1 MKNLKVLSLA
11 ALVLGA
17 VLSTSCSDLIS
28 EKNYSEYGSVSIF
41 TGERAVFVE
50 EIKSAKAKIYGF
62 DSAGK
67 KFTKETDAVGV
78 SSGSGTLPVINGV
91 PVSKNA
97 VVEVQ
102 AYGDSAAGSKI
113 DGITLYA
120 VCDIKAG
127 ENTPVNVTWETSKKG
142 KVYAALIKSGK
153 NTENLTDEQIA
164 SINNAIPFDKNAIL
178 IDAAAIV
185 KDFKAGA
192 LKEKT
197 SYEMKAGSVKITTNG
212 CSGCTIQVSDPNSK
226 ISSAVSGDSA
236 EVTVSDVAPG
246 TWNVYAV
253 KDGAVVKSGRVTVAS
268 GAAAEVVLGEV
279 VVTDKII
286 VHVPTELNYNYCYAW
301 TGTATTAKWPG
312 DKMTEKSGSDY
323 IFTLGC
329 TVTKIIFNNGSGGS
343 AGNGQTSDLY
353 IPSAGE
359 YWYIGGASGTEDK
372 DGSKFSS
379 NFSTTNPNQPVP
391 PTVTIPSKAYLGGTF
406 SITVSSE
413 SALTQ
418 STISI
423 NGTTKTLNTGSN
435 PFNVSDFTTSV
446 GTITVSGTIS
456 NSAGSKTVSGTISV
470 VEKPVNTLVTNFN
483 ELIIYQVMVASFQ
496 DGDSSIGFTQM
507 WGPDNQTKGG
517 DLQGIINAIP
527 YIKALGCNALWMTP
541 IFNSNGSDKLDA
553 TGYFAYDY
561 FNIDP
566 HFGTMAKFDELVALC
581 HENGINIILD
591 GVFGHNKGRV
601 ASSPSR
607 NGIKNPGIIP
617 STSNPVDYANN
628 SNSLKYYSDVARYWI
643 TEHKI
648 DGWRL
653 DQCYQ
658 VGLGDKDNDTG
669 VFPKNTG
676 TNGHNYWYDIRKV
689 VEEAASSNGTLGTDW
704 GTLGYMVGEHWHGD
718 STVIQM
724 GSVNAGYTSSSYGNT
739 SNAAKGYGLN
749 SCFDFPA
756 YYQVVQGF
764 AQEHNDSKSAKNNI
778 TTGLSYLYKTY
789 SEKGYSCKEDDGSY
803 ETYYPNFMLS
813 NHDLFRIGDLI
824 HEKYS
829 EGFESDNYAKRNM
842 VLLAAQAAYTGP
854 ITIYYG
860 DEIGDH
866 NATTTTGWST
876 DNVARSSGK
885 ISGFN
890 TREQKIHDW
899 TQKCLEARSEHESL
913 WNGSNE
919 QVIGEKDF
927 YVSKKVGGGE
937 TIYIAFNYNSTS
949 AKTFTISGSGTDLL
963 SDESFSGTVT
973 VPALSARFV
982 LIK

>member
-50 EIKSAKAKIYGF
+50 EIKSAKAKIHCF

-67 KFTKETDAVGV
+67 NFTKETDVLSV
-78 SSGSGTLPVINGV
+78 SSGSGTLPVINGI

-142 KVYAALIKSGK
+142 KVYAALLEKG
-153 NTENLTDEQIA
+153 ENLSKLTDKQLS
-164 SINNAIPFDKNAIL
+164 SIYNAIPSDTHASL
-178 IDAAAIV
+178 IDAESIAA
-185 KDFKAGA
+185 DFKAEA

-197 SYEMKAGSVKITTNG
+197 SYEMKAGSVKITANG
-212 CSGCTIQVSDPNSK
+212 CSGCAIQVSDPNSK

-246 TWNVYAV
+246 AWNVYAV

-268 GAAAEVVLGEV
+268 GAAAEVVLGET

-286 VHVPTELNYNYCYAW
+286 VHVPESLNYNYCYAW
-301 TGTATTAKWPG
+301 GGTATTAKWPG
-312 DKMTEKSGSDY
+312 DKMTEKSGSY
-323 IFTLGC
+323 YSFTLGC
-329 TVTKIIFNNGSGGS
+329 TATKIIFNNGSAGS
-343 AGNGQTSDLY
+343 AGNGQTADLY

-359 YWYIGGASGTEDK
+359 YWYIGGASGAADK
-372 DGSKFSS
+372 DGSKLSS

-413 SALTQ
+413 SELTQ
-418 STISI
+418 NTISI
-423 NGTTKTLNTGSN
+423 NGTSKTLNTGSN
-435 PFNVSDFTTSV
+435 QFNVSDFTTSV

-483 ELIIYQVMVASFQ
+483 ELRIYQVMVASFQ
-496 DGDSSIGFTQM
+496 DGDPSIGFTQM

-581 HENGINIILD
+581 HENGINVILD
-591 GVFGHNKGRV
+591 GVFGHNNGKV

-648 DGWRL
+648 DGWRF

-704 GTLGYMVGEHWHGD
+704 GTLGYMVGEHWNGD

-764 AQEHNDSKSAKNNI
+764 AQEWEGKSTGNI
-778 TTGLSYLYKTY
+778 TTGLSYLYQTY

-813 NHDLFRIGDLI
+813 NHDLFRVGDLI
-824 HEKYS
+824 NKKYS

-866 NATTTTGWST
+866 NATTTSGWGN

-885 ISGFN
+885 ILGFN

-899 TQKCLEARSEHESL
+899 TQKCLEARSEHEAL

-937 TIYIAFNYNSTS
+937 TIYIAFNYNSSST
-949 AKTFTISGSGTDLL
+949 KTFSISGSGTDLL

>member
-28 EKNYSEYGSVSIF
+28 GKNYSEYGSVSIF

-50 EIKSAKAKIYGF
+50 EIKSAKAKIYGV

-67 KFTKETDAVGV
+67 KFTKETDVVGV
-78 SSGSGTLPVINGV
+78 SAGSGALPVINGI

-142 KVYAALIKSGK
+142 KVYAALLEKG
-153 NTENLTDEQIA
+153 ENLSKFTDKQLS
-164 SINNAIPFDKNAIL
+164 SINNAIPFDKNASL
-178 IDAAAIV
+178 IDAVAIAA
-185 KDFKAGA
+185 DFKAGA
-192 LKEKT
+192 LKGKT
-197 SYEMKAGSVKITTNG
+197 SYEMKVGSVKITANG
-212 CSGCTIQVSDPNSK
+212 CSGCAIQVSDPNSK
-226 ISSAVSGDSA
+226 ISSALSGDSA

-418 STISI
+418 NTISI

-446 GTITVSGTIS
+446 GEISVSGTIS

-470 VEKPVNTLVTNFN
+470 VEKPVNKIISDWN
-483 ELIIYQVMVASFQ
+483 ELRIYQIMVSSFQ
-496 DGDSSIGFTQM
+496 DGDSSVGYGTGY
-507 WGPDNQTKGG
+507 GPGPHNG
-517 DLQGIINAIP
+517 DLQGIINALD
-527 YIKALGCNALWMTP
+527 YIKSLGMNAIWLTP
-541 IFNSNGSDKLDA
+541 IFTSDGTGQLDS
-553 TGYFAYDY
+553 TGYFCSDY
-561 FNIDP
+561 FNVDP
-566 HFGTMAKFDELVALC
+566 KFGGNAVFDQLVTEAHAKGLNV
-581 HENGINIILD
+581 ILD
-591 GVFGHNKGRV
+591 GVFGHHRSKGV
-601 ASSPSR
+601 SKDSP
-607 NGIKNPGIIP
+607 NGKRP
-617 STSNPVDYANN
+617 SGGSNPVKYPDSLDYY
-628 SNSLKYYSDVARYWI
+628 KEVAQYWI
-643 TEHKI
+643 ENYKI
-648 DGWRL
+648 DGWRF

-658 VGLGDKDNDTG
+658 VGLGDNGKNC
-669 VFPKNTG
+669 NTG
-676 TNGHNYWYDIRKV
+676 GHNYWYEIRTAIK
-689 VEEAASSNGTLGTDW
+689 ESAANNGTKGQEW
-704 GTLGYMVGEHWHGD
+704 GTLGYTVGEHWNGD
-718 STVIQM
+718 AAQIQA
-724 GSVNAGYTSSSYGNT
+724 GSVNPGT
-739 SNAAKGYGLN
+739 AAGYGLQ
-749 SCFDFPA
+749 SCFDFPSR
-756 YYQVVQGF
+756 YKIVQMF
-764 AQEHNDSKSAKNNI
+764 AVEESREKKS
-778 TTGLSYLYKTY
+778 TSLVDLDYVY
-789 SEKGYSCKEDDGSY
+789 SNYTAKGYTHPEG
-803 ETYYPNFMLS
+803 YYPNLFIT
-813 NHDLFRIGDLI
+813 NHDLVRFGNLVNW
-824 HEKYS
+824 KFS
-829 EGFESDNYAKRNM
+829 ENRSSGNYWKRHKIA
-842 VLLAAQAAYTGP
+842 LASVAAYSGP

-860 DEIGDH
+860 DEYGMMTDGYSGPGSLGYYNDH
-866 NATTTTGWST
+866 I
-876 DNVARSSGK
+876 ARDAGK
-885 ISGFN
+885 ISGFS
-890 TREQKIHDW
+890 TSEQDLHDYVAKLMQIRE
-899 TQKCLEARSEHESL
+899 E
-913 WNGSNE
+913 NE
-919 QVIGEKDF
+919 IMWKGVSSTVTKQSDF
-927 YVSKKVGGGE
+927 YVGKKTLDGKTVNFA
-937 TIYIAFNYNSTS
+937 INNSTS
-949 AKTFTISGSGTDLL
+949 SKTFSATGTDLVTG
-963 SDESFSGTVT
+963 ESVSGTVT

>member
-67 KFTKETDAVGV
+67 EFTKETDVLSV
-78 SSGSGTLPVINGV
+78 SSGSGILPVINGI

-142 KVYAALIKSGK
+142 KVYAALLEKG
-153 NTENLTDEQIA
+153 ENLSKLTDKQLS
-164 SINNAIPFDKNAIL
+164 SIYNAIPFDTHASL
-178 IDAAAIV
+178 IDAAAIAA
-185 KDFKAGA
+185 DFKAGA
-192 LKEKT
+192 LKEKS
-197 SYEMKAGSVKITTNG
+197 SYEMKAGSVKITANG
-212 CSGCTIQVSDPNSK
+212 CSGCAIQVSDPNSK
-226 ISSAVSGDSA
+226 ISSALSGDSA

-253 KDGAVVKSGRVTVAS
+253 KDGAVVKTGRVTVAS
-268 GAAAEVVLGEV
+268 GAAAEVVLGEE
-279 VVTDKII
+279 THEGYRIHLLNADSWS
-286 VHVPTELNYNYCYAW
+286 VHKLYAYSSDSDE
-301 TGTATTAKWPG
+301 TKKDTWPG
-312 DKMTEKSGSDY
+312 NDMKK
-323 IFTLGC
+323 
-329 TVTKIIFNNGSGGS
+329 
-343 AGNGQTSDLY
+343 
-353 IPSAGE
+353 
-359 YWYIGGASGTEDK
+359 
-372 DGSKFSS
+372 SS
-379 NFSTTNPNQPVP
+379 NGYYIDLTKDWVLPGITRVIFFGGTNTDRYPADRMPGEIIPENTTEAWFDYATKKMSIQNPNQPVP
-391 PTVTIPSKAYLGGTF
+391 PAVTIPSKAYLGGTF

-418 STISI
+418 NTISI

-446 GTITVSGTIS
+446 GEISVSGTIS

-483 ELIIYQVMVASFQ
+483 ELRIYQVMVASFQ
-496 DGDSSIGFTQM
+496 DGDPSIGFTQM

-591 GVFGHNKGRV
+591 GVFGHNKRSV

-648 DGWRL
+648 DGWRF

-704 GTLGYMVGEHWHGD
+704 GTLGYMVGEHWNGD

-739 SNAAKGYGLN
+739 SNVAKGYGLN

-764 AQEHNDSKSAKNNI
+764 AQEWEGKSTGNI
-778 TTGLSYLYKTY
+778 TTGLSYLYQTY

-813 NHDLFRIGDLI
+813 NHDLFRVGDLI
-824 HEKYS
+824 NKKYS
-829 EGFESDNYAKRNM
+829 DGFESDNYAKRNM

-866 NATTTTGWST
+866 NATTTSGWGN

-899 TQKCLEARSEHESL
+899 TQKCLEARSEHEAL

-937 TIYIAFNYNSTS
+937 TIYIAFNYNSSS
-949 AKTFTISGSGTDLL
+949 AKTFSISGSGTDLL
-963 SDESFSGTVT
+963 SDESFTGTVT

>member
-1 MKNLKVLSLA
+1 M
-11 ALVLGA
+11 
-17 VLSTSCSDLIS
+17 
-28 EKNYSEYGSVSIF
+28 
-41 TGERAVFVE
+41 
-50 EIKSAKAKIYGF
+50 
-62 DSAGK
+62 
-67 KFTKETDAVGV
+67 
-78 SSGSGTLPVINGV
+78 
-91 PVSKNA
+91 
-97 VVEVQ
+97 
-102 AYGDSAAGSKI
+102 
-113 DGITLYA
+113 
-120 VCDIKAG
+120 
-127 ENTPVNVTWETSKKG
+127 
-142 KVYAALIKSGK
+142 
-153 NTENLTDEQIA
+153 
-164 SINNAIPFDKNAIL
+164 
-178 IDAAAIV
+178 
-185 KDFKAGA
+185 
-192 LKEKT
+192 
-197 SYEMKAGSVKITTNG
+197 
-212 CSGCTIQVSDPNSK
+212 
-226 ISSAVSGDSA
+226 
-236 EVTVSDVAPG
+236 
-246 TWNVYAV
+246 
-253 KDGAVVKSGRVTVAS
+253 
-268 GAAAEVVLGEV
+268 LGEV

-312 DKMTEKSGSDY
+312 DKMTKKSGSDY

-379 NFSTTNPNQPVP
+379 NFSTTNPNQPVL

-413 SALTQ
+413 SVLTQ
-418 STISI
+418 NTVSI

-446 GTITVSGTIS
+446 GTITVSGIIS

-483 ELIIYQVMVASFQ
+483 ELRIYQVMVASFQ
-496 DGDSSIGFTQM
+496 DGDPSIGYTDM
-507 WGPDNQTKGG
+507 WAPSGQTKGG

-527 YIKALGCNALWMTP
+527 YIKELGCNALWMTP
-541 IFNSNGSDKLDA
+541 IFPSNTNDYKLNA
-553 TGYFAYDY
+553 TGYFASDY
-561 FNIDP
+561 FSIDP
-566 HFGTMAKFDELVALC
+566 NFGTMAKFDELVELC
-581 HENGINIILD
+581 HENDINVILD
-591 GVFGHNKGRV
+591 GVFGHN
-601 ASSPSR
+601 AASR
-607 NGIKNPGIIP
+607 NGSIGTVPNVKGVKNPGVSP
-617 STSNPVDYANN
+617 SGNNPVDYANN

-658 VGLGDKDNDTG
+658 VAFGENALGTTADNC
-669 VFPKNTG
+669 NTG
-676 TNGHNYWYDIRKV
+676 GHNYWYDIRKV
-689 VEEAASSNGTLGTDW
+689 VEEAALSNGTLGSDW
-704 GTLGYMVGEHWHGD
+704 GTLGYMVGEHWRGAAETIQNG
-718 STVIQM
+718 TVKP
-724 GSVNAGYTSSSYGNT
+724 GN
-739 SNAAKGYGLN
+739 SAGYGLN

-899 TQKCLEARSEHESL
+899 TQKCLEARSEHEAL

-963 SDESFSGTVT
+963 SDESFSSTVT